1 MSTSR
6 KFAHRVEAA
15 KGRVKMAFGRL
26 TGNRRLRAK
35 GRRDQV
41 KGKTKLA
48 GSKVKDA
55 ARRGAGGRR

>member
-6 KFAHRVEAA
+6 KFAHRLEAA

-26 TGNRRLRAK
+26 TGNRRLQAA

-41 KGKTKLA
+41 KANTKMA

-55 ARRGAGGRR
+55 FRR